1 MKRTKASASAGI
13 LPPPP
18 NSKHQNGLILIKCN
32 NNSIVIIALNTFYT
46 LLGYS
51 NSIDSQNDQ
60 AQLQILDEVNL
71 QVVEQEQ
78 AIRQLEVWYQKYY
91 TVLLYLE

>member
-1 MKRTKASASAGI
+1 
-13 LPPPP
+13 LY
-18 NSKHQNGLILIKCN
+18 L
-32 NNSIVIIALNTFYT
+32 

-51 NSIDSQNDQ
+51 NPNENQNDQ

-78 AIRQLEVWYQKYY
+78 AIRQLEVGINNI
-91 TVLLYLE
+91 VNYLGTSSYVKRITYNLE

>member
-1 MKRTKASASAGI
+1 VSN
-13 LPPPP
+13 LY
-18 NSKHQNGLILIKCN
+18 L
-32 NNSIVIIALNTFYT
+32 

-51 NSIDSQNDQ
+51 NPNENQNDQ

-78 AIRQLEVWYQKYY
+78 AIRQLEVGANIVNY
-91 TVLLYLE
+91 LL

>member
-1 MKRTKASASAGI
+1 MYN
-13 LPPPP
+13 LY
-18 NSKHQNGLILIKCN
+18 L
-32 NNSIVIIALNTFYT
+32 

-51 NSIDSQNDQ
+51 NPNENQNNQ

-78 AIRQLEVWYQKYY
+78 AIRQLEVS
-91 TVLLYLE
+91 VNNIVNFLLQVMLK